1 MCLLARAV
9 VKNPYLLLLDEPC
22 QGLERDQQ
30 QTFRQL
36 IDAMAQASDITIV
49 YVTHQTGELP
59 GCIQKSFNLG

>member
-30 QTFRQL
+30 LIFRQL
-36 IDAMAQASDITIV
+36 IDTMAQASDITIV

-59 GCIQKSFNLG
+59 DCIKKTISLG